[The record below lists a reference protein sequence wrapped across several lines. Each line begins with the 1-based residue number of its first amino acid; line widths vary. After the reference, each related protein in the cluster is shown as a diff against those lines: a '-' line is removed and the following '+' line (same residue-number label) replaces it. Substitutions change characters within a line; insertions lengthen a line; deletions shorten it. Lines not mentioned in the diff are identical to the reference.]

1 MRDPNLK
8 ALTVYVDKA
17 IYEAVHNAAE
27 EDGRSVTNFLSRLI
41 TAVHV
46 SSTPIADLE
55 RMTGKR
61 PSTAP
66 PVRSS
71 RQVDIEDAI
80 VAVVKRGPMPRPVSE
95 AVAAVRRLKSSKH
108 K

>member
-17 IYEAVHNAAE
+17 IYDAVRVAAE

-46 SSTPIADLE
+46 SRTPIADLE

-61 PSTAP
+61 PSSAP
-66 PVRSS
+66 PARSA

-80 VAVVKRGPMPRPVSE
+80 VAAVKRGPV
-95 AVAAVRRLKSSKH
+95 KSAKH